1 MSNLIERYKSFLDNG
16 KTEREC
22 VNSAIALAKER
33 GYNDLNDV
41 SSLKSGDKVYVNNY
55 GKSVAFYHIGKGD
68 IEKGM
73 NILGAHIDSPR
84 LDVKMNPL
92 YESDG
97 LVYLDTHYYGGIKK
111 YQWVTLPLAIHGV
124 VCKTNGE
131 VISVKIGEDD
141 DDFTFCISDILPHMA
156 QEQMKKSASE
166 FIPGEDL
173 DLIVGLGE
181 KESEKKEE
189 EKKEEKEKAKKRI
202 LDILK
207 EKYNITEKDFLS
219 SELEIVPSGKAR
231 YLGLDKSMVL
241 AYGQD
246 DRICS
251 FTSLDAL
258 LEGET
263 EERTSVCL
271 LVDKEEIGSTGA
283 TGMDSRFFENATAEV
298 LDKMGRYSSLTLQRA
313 MRNSMMLSSDVNS
326 AYDPLNSS
334 LYDKRNSSFLS
345 GGVVFNKYTG
355 SRGKSGASDANPEF
369 ISKLR
374 ATLEKNNIAY
384 QMAEMAKVD
393 VGGGGTIAKFSAY
406 YGMQVID
413 CGVAILSM
421 HAPWEISSVFD
432 IESAKN
438 TYKAFLTIK

>member
-22 VNSAIALAKER
+22 VKEAVKLAEEK
-33 GYNDLNDV
+33 GYRDIKSV
-41 SSLKSGDKVYVNNY
+41 SRIKSGDKVYVTNY
-55 GKSVAFYHIGKGD
+55 GKACAFYHIGKGD
-68 IEKGM
+68 ISKGM

-84 LDVKMNPL
+84 LDIKMKPL

-97 LVYLDTHYYGGIKK
+97 IVYLDTHYYGGIKK
-111 YQWVTLPLAIHGV
+111 YQWLSLPLAIHGV

-131 VISVKIGEDD
+131 TINVRIGEDD
-141 DDFTFCISDILPHMA
+141 DDTTFCISDILPHMA

-166 FIPGEDL
+166 FVPGEDL
-173 DLIVGLGE
+173 DLIVGLGKRTAE
-181 KESEKKEE
+181 DDNE
-189 EKKEEKEKAKKRI
+189 EKKTKDEAKKHI
-202 LDILK
+202 LSILK
-207 EKYNITEKDFLS
+207 EKYDISEKDFLS
-219 SELEIVPSGKAR
+219 SELEIVPSGKAK
-231 YLGLDKSMVL
+231 YLGFDKSMIL

-298 LDKMGRYSSLTLQRA
+298 LDRMGVYSSLTLNRA
-313 MRNSMMLSSDVNS
+313 LKNSMMLSSDVNS
-326 AYDPLNSS
+326 AYDPLNAS
-334 LYDKRNSSFLS
+334 LYDKKNSSFLS

-369 ISKLR
+369 IAILR
-374 ATLEKNNIAY
+374 SALEKNNIPY
-384 QMAEMAKVD
+384 QMAEMSKVD

-432 IESAKN
+432 IECAKK